1 MDDHTQGDPSDTPPR
16 RPRPSGRP
24 GSGPNRR
31 RISLVGTAIVFYA
44 VLLGAAVLWAW
55 LAGDSLFYL
64 SAEAEVRGVR
74 PLRDFGLGI
83 VAAVLVILLSDQLT
97 RRTRAGEDL
106 ARALAQH
113 LGRLSLAEC
122 VLLAAVS
129 GVAEEA
135 FFRGALQPR
144 IGLVAAALVFGIAH
158 FVPRRELA
166 PWAVFALAAGLL
178 LGILFESTGNLV
190 APAVAHALI
199 NAVNLRLLSVRYAPS
214 AEAGPHVT

>member
-1 MDDHTQGDPSDTPPR
+1 
-16 RPRPSGRP
+16 
-24 GSGPNRR
+24 
-31 RISLVGTAIVFYA
+31 
-44 VLLGAAVLWAW
+44 VLLGAALLWAG

-83 VAAVLVILLSDQLT
+83 VAGVLVILLSDQLT

-135 FFRGALQPR
+135 FFRGVLQPR

-190 APAVAHALI
+190 APAAAHALI
-199 NAVNLRLLSVRYAPS
+199 NGVNLRLLSVRYAP
-214 AEAGPHVT
+214 